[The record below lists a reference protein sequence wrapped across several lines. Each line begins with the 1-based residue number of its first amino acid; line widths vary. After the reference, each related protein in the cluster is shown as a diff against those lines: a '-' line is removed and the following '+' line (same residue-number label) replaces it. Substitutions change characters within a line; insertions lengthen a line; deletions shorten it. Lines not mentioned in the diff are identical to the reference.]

1 MQCNSI
7 FRHVTLNIMNSTSI
21 GEYIVGAHLKLIQ
34 NCDFVDYNVSAP
46 GGGLEG
52 LNEMDVLGL
61 DMSEKVAYLC
71 EVATHIR
78 GLDYGG
84 NEPTVEKIRKKHESQ
99 RRYAENHLTHFDDF
113 EYMFWSPYVPIG
125 YMTENLSKIEGL
137 KLVINEDYSNQL
149 KELSQLA
156 NETTHNTRNPVFRM
170 LQIMEH
176 TRS

>member
-1 MQCNSI
+1 
-7 FRHVTLNIMNSTSI
+7 MNSTSI

-34 NCDFVDYNVSAP
+34 HCDFVDYNVSAP

-61 DMSEKVAYLC
+61 NMSEKTAYLC

-84 NEPTVEKIRKKHESQ
+84 NQDTVEKIKKKHESQ
-99 RRYAENHLTHFDDF
+99 RWYAKNHLTHFDKF
-113 EYMFWSPYVPIG
+113 EYMFWSPYVPVG
-125 YMTENLSKIEGL
+125 YMTENLSKVDGL
-137 KLVINEDYSNQL
+137 TLVINKNYSSQL
-149 KELSQLA
+149 KKLSRLA
-156 NETTHNTRNPVFRM
+156 GETTHNTTNPVFRM

-176 TRS
+176 TRD